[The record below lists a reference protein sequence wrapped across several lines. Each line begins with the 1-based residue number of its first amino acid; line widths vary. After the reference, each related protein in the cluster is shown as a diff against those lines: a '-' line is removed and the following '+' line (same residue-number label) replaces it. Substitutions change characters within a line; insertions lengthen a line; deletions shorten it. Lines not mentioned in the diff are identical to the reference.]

1 MISSS
6 LYKVHNSLS
15 LLRKNQS
22 QRSALQLGTVD
33 LRCVPVALFALF
45 LSTTSGVAGD
55 WATSYASLART
66 SYLPGDGLT
75 PPFALAWEA
84 TVPQPLAG
92 APVVAINRAF
102 LTDKQLDVWALDL
115 NDGHVVWSHDDPRS
129 PSDVRCYEAMT
140 GIVRWTQKVDG
151 NLIHTPQISQVAV
164 YVSTSTGKVY
174 AFNQN
179 DGHLLWQVSLASP
192 LTLPAADAQL
202 VVVGAGSSVVALN
215 AANGTVVFTQDVGT
229 PASTVPILTPEGV
242 YVHQSDRVLALDRA
256 GHERWHAPLSK
267 PAWAAL
273 AVTKA
278 GVLAGSVDGS
288 VQLLSRD
295 DGHRIWETVLAG
307 VPNCV
312 SGAGDVVYVGTR
324 QGTLVG
330 LQLASGTKLWS
341 ASLAKGQVDGVAL
354 SGGRLVVTSGT
365 WVGALLP
372 APDAPTAMTLHQNG
386 ANGHLAWAVPTA
398 NGSAI
403 SAYRIFRRRGTDFV
417 AVGTVTANGFTDRLL
432 PGGVG
437 YEVTAIAANG
447 AESARST
454 EVTTANGEPLV
465 QRLAVAPLPMDTRR
479 DTLTASFTLREDASV
494 TWRVVDAEGA
504 AITDD
509 QTVLLG
515 KGPATLQW
523 SGQARN
529 GGMAEPGV
537 YRVSLTATAGTE
549 RDQEARA
556 FPVNWA
562 LNGGAGSPLAG
573 TNGPSLHGASAGGG
587 AGTSGSGAGVATAG
601 SPSGSTGG
609 PSTGSGSV
617 ANATGTGAGATGTEG
632 TGTGA
637 GSTSGP
643 ATGAG
648 SGPHDNGWHNGAN
661 PNEFTIHHDD
671 KSQGGGNNHHA
682 N

>member
-1 MISSS
+1 
-6 LYKVHNSLS
+6 
-15 LLRKNQS
+15 
-22 QRSALQLGTVD
+22 
-33 LRCVPVALFALF
+33 
-45 LSTTSGVAGD
+45 
-55 WATSYASLART
+55 
-66 SYLPGDGLT
+66 
-75 PPFALAWEA
+75 
-84 TVPQPLAG
+84 
-92 APVVAINRAF
+92 
-102 LTDKQLDVWALDL
+102 
-115 NDGHVVWSHDDPRS
+115 VVWSHDDPRS
-129 PSDVRCYEAMT
+129 PSDVRCYDAMT
-140 GIVRWTQKVDG
+140 GFLRWTQKVDG
-151 NLIHTPQISQVAV
+151 NLIHTPQISQVVV

-179 DGHLLWQVSLASP
+179 DGHPLWQASLASP

-215 AANGTVVFTQDVGT
+215 AATGAVVFTQDVGT
-229 PASTVPILTPEGV
+229 PASTVPILTPEGI
-242 YVHQSDRVLALDRA
+242 YVHQSDRVLALDRT
-256 GHERWHAPLSK
+256 GHERWHAQLSK

-273 AVTKA
+273 AVTKS

-295 DGHRIWETVLAG
+295 DGHQLWETVLAG

-312 SGAGDVVYVGTR
+312 SGAGDVVYIGTR

-330 LQLASGTKLWS
+330 LQLATGAKLWS

-372 APDAPTAMTLHQNG
+372 APEAPTAMTLRQDGGNG
-386 ANGHLAWAVPTA
+386 QLAWAVPLA

-403 SAYRIFRRRGTDFV
+403 SAYRIFRRRGTDFS
-417 AVGTVTANGFTDRLL
+417 AVGTVTANAFTDRLL

-437 YEVTAIAANG
+437 YVVTAIGANG

-465 QRLAVAPLPMDTRR
+465 QRLTVAPLPVDTRR
-479 DTLTASFTLREDASV
+479 DTLTASFTLRADASV

-504 AITDD
+504 SITDD

-523 SGQARN
+523 SGQGKN
-529 GGMAEPGV
+529 GRVAEPGV
-537 YRVSLTATAGTE
+537 YRISLTATAGTE

-562 LNGGAGSPLAG
+562 LDGGAGNALAG

-587 AGTSGSGAGVATAG
+587 GNGGGVSAAGG
-601 SPSGSTGG
+601 PSGSTGVVANAPG
-609 PSTGSGSV
+609 STGSG
-617 ANATGTGAGATGTEG
+617 AGAGTEG
-632 TGTGA
+632 TGGTA
-637 GSTSGP
+637 SD
-643 ATGAG
+643 A
-648 SGPHDNGWHNGAN
+648 GPHDNGWHNGAN
-661 PNEFTIHHDD
+661 PNNFVIDHNDR
-671 KSQGGGNNHHA
+671 SQGQGNNHH
-682 N
+682 